1 MTRSII
7 DILADA
13 ERMAAARLRRWQAR
27 QRRMETMAERYG
39 DGYLPGSS
47 SPKQLQIKM
56 RVTPWT
62 VDEFG
67 NRTRWAFQEGDHP
80 L

>member
-1 MTRSII
+1 MSNLALEFTR
-7 DILADA
+7 
-13 ERMAAARLRRWQAR
+13 RLEAAR
-27 QRRMETMAERYG
+27 QRRFAQQRARQDRLDE
-39 DGYLPGSS
+39 LPNVGR
-47 SPKQLQIKM
+47 LQSVLAMPAIKM
-56 RVTPWT
+56 HVTDWT